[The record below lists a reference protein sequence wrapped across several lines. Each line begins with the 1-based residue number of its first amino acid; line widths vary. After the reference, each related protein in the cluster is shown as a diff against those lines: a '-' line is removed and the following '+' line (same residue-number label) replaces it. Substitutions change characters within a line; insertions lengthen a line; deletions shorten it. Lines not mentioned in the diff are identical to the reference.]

1 LINTIFAFS
10 LTFISIIN
18 YVAGKTSHSMKQ
30 IFTLIFA
37 SFSLIAAAQNNSNA
51 QLRSLT
57 KLNLEL
63 QGFSFSAEPKLGK
76 SSTIDFSAGIGTGGY
91 DIWQNSFTY
100 VVNPLNPTGF
110 ISITP
115 KFYYNRNK
123 RLAKGKPGELNSGNY
138 IGLRVKYTSR
148 GLSEDTR
155 VWDALLFNAHWG
167 MQRAIGNRWTLNTHF
182 GLGYAIDAVD
192 LSNSAGTVYPALDL
206 KFSYI
211 LNKKRS

>member
-1 LINTIFAFS
+1 
-10 LTFISIIN
+10 
-18 YVAGKTSHSMKQ
+18 MKQ
-30 IFTLIFA
+30 VFTLLLA
-37 SFSLIAAAQNNSNA
+37 SFSLITVAQNNSNNRL
-51 QLRSLT
+51 QYLT

-63 QGFSFSAEPKLGK
+63 QGVSFSAEPKLGK
-76 SSTIDFSAGIGTGGY
+76 FSTIDFSAGIVTGGY
-91 DIWQNSFTY
+91 DIWRSSFTY
-100 VVNPLNPTGF
+100 VVDPLSPTGF

-123 RLAKGKPGELNSGNY
+123 RLTKGKTDELNSGNY
-138 IGLRVKYTSR
+138 IGIRVKYTTR
-148 GLSEDTR
+148 GVSENTQ

-167 MQRAIGNRWTLNTHF
+167 MQRAMGDRWTLNSHF

-192 LSNSAGTVYPALDL
+192 LNNSAGTLYPALDL

>member
-1 LINTIFAFS
+1 
-10 LTFISIIN
+10 
-18 YVAGKTSHSMKQ
+18 MKRQ
-30 IFTLIFA
+30 IFTLFLT
-37 SFSLIAAAQNNSNA
+37 SFSLIAAAQNISNNE
-51 QLRSLT
+51 LRPLT

-91 DIWQNSFTY
+91 DIWRSSFNY
-100 VVNPLNPTGF
+100 IVDPSSPTGF

-123 RLAKGKPGELNSGNY
+123 RLAKGKTGDLNSGNY
-138 IGLRVKYTSR
+138 IGLRIKYTSR
-148 GLSEDTR
+148 GIAEDTQ

-192 LSNSAGTVYPALDL
+192 LNNSAGTIYPALDL

-211 LNKKRS
+211 LNKK

>member
-1 LINTIFAFS
+1 
-10 LTFISIIN
+10 
-18 YVAGKTSHSMKQ
+18 MKRQ
-30 IFTLIFA
+30 IFTLLLA
-37 SFSLIAAAQNNSNA
+37 SSCLIAAAQNNSSNE
-51 QLRSLT
+51 LRPLT
-57 KLNLEL
+57 KFNLEL

-91 DIWQNSFTY
+91 DIWRSSFNY
-100 VVNPLNPTGF
+100 IVDPSSPTGF

-123 RLAKGKPGELNSGNY
+123 RMAKGKTGDLNSGNY

-148 GLSEDTR
+148 GIAEDTQ
-155 VWDALLFNAHWG
+155 VWDALLFNVHWG

-192 LSNSAGTVYPALDL
+192 MNNSAGTIYPALDL